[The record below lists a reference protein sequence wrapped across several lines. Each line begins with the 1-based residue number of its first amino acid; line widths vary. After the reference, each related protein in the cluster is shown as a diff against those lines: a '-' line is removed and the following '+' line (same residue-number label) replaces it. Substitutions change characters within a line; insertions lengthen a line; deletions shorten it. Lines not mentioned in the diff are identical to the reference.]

1 MLSVWNLLRTHKRKG
16 RYSFKK
22 QKNAIQYITIIIWNK
37 VVSHFYIQLDIIIIY
52 SSNRVNT
59 GKYDVI
65 YINHNLMIIKKQT
78 WILIKITMLFKI
90 SIHVGIYNFMSI
102 SHKTLPNYTSTSF
115 YNKRGHPVSKT
126 WTYDVVITYTYGCW
140 LIQYMAKL
148 YQHYFK

>member
-52 SSNRVNT
+52 SSNRVNK
-59 GKYDVI
+59 GNYDVI
-65 YINHNLMIIKKQT
+65 FKNHKFMIIKMQT
-78 WILIKITMLFKI
+78 CILIKTRWI
-90 SIHVGIYNFMSI
+90 STHVWIYNFMSI
-102 SHKTLPNYTSTSF
+102 SHKTLPNDTSTSF